1 MMKSRCL
8 PVVVCVCVCVLA
20 ACQCSA
26 VPGSAVRAGGPVQS
40 HPAPPADSIQRQNP
54 GTPAEPG
61 HTAGRHLQPGQKK
74 PTHRWFC
81 WDTGVTLTRVP
92 FRKRFLMDAGGHL
105 LGDETPR

>member
-1 MMKSRCL
+1 MG
-8 PVVVCVCVCVLA
+8 VCVCVLA

-61 HTAGRHLQPGQKK
+61 HAAGRHLQPGQKK
-74 PTHRWFC
+74 THSLL
-81 WDTGVTLTRVP
+81 V
-92 FRKRFLMDAGGHL
+92 L
-105 LGDETPR
+105 LGHWGDAHKGPQ